1 MRISGQVVMEI
12 PMEAGGAVGVQGV
25 PSASLGAG
33 SSTARLVRFAHQSL
47 RSGGQSAGLWAAR
60 LMEGRILA
68 ADCVVFSA
76 DQRV

>member
-1 MRISGQVVMEI
+1 VRISGQVVMEI

-47 RSGGQSAGLWAAR
+47 RSG
-60 LMEGRILA
+60 
-68 ADCVVFSA
+68 
-76 DQRV
+76 